1 MLTDVLDQEL
11 EQGKLETVCHCFTLF
26 KASFGIWLLD
36 GGLSFSLFS
45 FPCGFL
51 VQAILG
57 FPISWQLDSQ
67 GKSPRKKQPCRSPII
82 PQKSHSAPSL
92 FPSSLRWPQDLLR
105 FKGRNIDSVS
115 WWRHG
120 KVLQQQGRL
129 QQATKCCRD
138 HACQMQSVTLTY
150 RENLHRCPYSLHFMS
165 LFWVSFLCV

>member
-1 MLTDVLDQEL
+1 MLTDVLDPEL

-57 FPISWQLDSQ
+57 FPISWQLGSQ
-67 GKSPRKKQPCRSPII
+67 GKSPRKKQHCRSPII
-82 PQKSHSAPSL
+82 PQKSHSAPSP

-105 FKGRNIDSVS
+105 FWGRNIQTQSFGGGMARFSNSKDCCSRQLSV
-115 WWRHG
+115 
-120 KVLQQQGRL
+120 
-129 QQATKCCRD
+129 A
-138 HACQMQSVTLTY
+138 VTMLD
-150 RENLHRCPYSLHFMS
+150 RCNLSH
-165 LFWVSFLCV
+165 